1 MTTIRLTR
9 HQRPAAVASPA
20 AAAAHR
26 GSPGTAEDPRGR
38 VRLALM
44 TRAAATRTTLDG
56 AWWPHSHDL
65 SLELPALVEELHR
78 RGIRVTR
85 VAYHREGWDPAPTR
99 LTTDGRTVRLGW
111 FTRLD
116 PHELS
121 LTGDLI
127 RPRVD
132 LLVLP
137 PEATAVDA
145 RQAFAAATT
154 AGNDRSPTALL
165 AGLASESLRPVSPP
179 SPRRPADAAT
189 NAWES
194 EGGHADA

>member
-20 AAAAHR
+20 AVPAHR
-26 GSPGTAEDPRGR
+26 GSPGAVEDPRGQ
-38 VRLALM
+38 VRLALL
-44 TRAAATRTTLDG
+44 TQAAATRTTLDG
-56 AWWPHSHDL
+56 AWWPHSRNL
-65 SLELPALVEELHR
+65 SLELPALIEELHR
-78 RGIRVTR
+78 RGVRVTR
-85 VAYHREGWDPAPTR
+85 VAYNLEGWDPAPTR

-116 PHELS
+116 PHSLS
-121 LTGDLI
+121 LTGDLT

-132 LLVLP
+132 LLVTP
-137 PEATAVDA
+137 PETTEVDA
-145 RQAFAAATT
+145 GQAFAAATT
-154 AGNDRSPTALL
+154 PGNDRSPTALL
-165 AGLASESLRPVSPP
+165 AGLAPTGLPTPRPP